1 MFPWNHGH
9 LYGVK
14 SSKGRLKIGVLQSTA
29 LGALEATPLKPEFI
43 VITTEIHVLL
53 NPVTTTIVVLQDLT
67 GLICKEWIKFNHQFS
82 FTSPKSSDP
91 LLKIIPLDR
100 SKTRMFPM
108 SLPLI
113 TSTKTQSYF
122 SIQQFHLIVCTR
134 LAKSKTVHLTLPTK
148 KCLTHQLYHIV
159 FLLREKMHFSLCK
172 VVQSKG

>member
-1 MFPWNHGH
+1 MMFPWNHGH

-14 SSKGRLKIGVLQSTA
+14 SSKGGLEIGVLQSTA

-67 GLICKEWIKFNHQFS
+67 GLICKEWIKFNHLFS

-100 SKTRMFPM
+100 S
-108 SLPLI
+108 
-113 TSTKTQSYF
+113 
-122 SIQQFHLIVCTR
+122 
-134 LAKSKTVHLTLPTK
+134 
-148 KCLTHQLYHIV
+148 
-159 FLLREKMHFSLCK
+159 
-172 VVQSKG
+172 